1 MTVSHS
7 GRGWRLAPSLIAM
20 EAEAD
25 RLAPHRSKVSD
36 GSIGDAAHRARGSK
50 SDHNPEGGWVTA
62 LDLTH
67 DPRGGWDAHARA
79 RQLAA
84 RRDPRIDYIISNR
97 EIWDLGRG
105 WRRYTGPNGHTQH
118 AHFSIFNT
126 ATARGITDPF
136 WPAAGTPPRPPG
148 TPAPALEEDDMKTQL
163 VQFSDKR
170 VFHVSGCHRKYMRTG
185 VDVLIKDGVPY
196 YPWDPARWA
205 AVEQAT
211 IEIP

>member
-1 MTVSHS
+1 MTVPHS
-7 GRGWRLAPSLIAM
+7 GPGWRLAQSLIAM

-25 RLAPHRSKVSD
+25 RIAPRRSRASD
-36 GSIGDAAHRARGSK
+36 GSIGDQSHRARS
-50 SDHNPEGGWVTA
+50 SDHNPEYGWVTA

-67 DPRGGWDAHARA
+67 DPRNGWDAHGRA

-97 EIWDLGRG
+97 EIWDLQRG

-136 WPAAGTPPRPPG
+136 WPGM
-148 TPAPALEEDDMKTQL
+148 PAPAATARPSFPPQLFDQEDDMAFLIIAGRGRFLK
-163 VQFSDKR
+163 VGNK
-170 VFHVSGCHRKYMRTG
+170 VSGPFDDASWNAALAAAPTVPRIPLPQNLG
-185 VDVLIKDGVPY
+185 DQLIY
-196 YPWDPARWA
+196 
-205 AVEQAT
+205 
-211 IEIP
+211 

>member
-1 MTVSHS
+1 MTVAHS
-7 GRGWRLAPSLIAM
+7 GREWKLAPSLIAM

-25 RLAPHRSKVSD
+25 RIAPRRSRASD
-36 GSIGDAAHRARGSK
+36 GSIGDQSHRARA
-50 SDHNPEGGWVTA
+50 SDHNPENGWVTA

-67 DPRGGWDAHARA
+67 DPRNGWDAHARA

-84 RRDPRIDYIISNR
+84 RRDPRIDYIISNW
-97 EIWDLGRG
+97 EIWDLSRG
-105 WRRYTGPNGHTQH
+105 WRQYTGSNGHTAH

-126 ATARGITDPF
+126 ATARGLTDPF
-136 WPAAGTPPRPPG
+136 WPAAGTPPPPPG
-148 TPAPALEEDDMKTQL
+148 TPAPVLEEDDMKTQL
-163 VQFSDKR
+163 VQFSDGR
-170 VFHVSGCHRKYMRTG
+170 VYHVSGCHRKHMKKGT
-185 VDVLIKDGVPY
+185 DVLIKQDKVPY